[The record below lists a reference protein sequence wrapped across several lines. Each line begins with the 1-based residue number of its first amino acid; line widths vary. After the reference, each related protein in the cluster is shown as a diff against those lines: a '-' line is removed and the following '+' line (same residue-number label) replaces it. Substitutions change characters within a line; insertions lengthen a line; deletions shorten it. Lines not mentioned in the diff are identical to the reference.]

1 MRWHGRPPRLGPSG
15 RAWRWLAPAVLVA
28 VLLGAALA
36 DRWIERRQGRV
47 AMAREMSAII
57 DLKLRALEWWHWE
70 RWSDARHFS
79 ELLPELTK
87 IGREP
92 QTSGGRPSTGAGAED
107 REEPLRRWMRSV
119 CGEERY
125 LSMLL
130 LDPGG
135 RVLMASSELAEGPA
149 PRELKFLRGM
159 PEGER
164 IRIEALPGPFSGEGP
179 GVVVGIRIPAEAG
192 RGNGPEAGGWLL
204 LRCATKRFFSTLLSV
219 WPSPALSGRTVL
231 VNRGPGHGGEVLFS
245 TGLKLGLE
253 PDAAWMPSG
262 ASGGEVKDAMKPE
275 GPSDAAGSRILALAR
290 PVGLFPWEMGVWI
303 SAEAVDGPAFQHSLT
318 VMGAVG
324 ALLGVV
330 LGSGTLARRRR
341 EIGMLARELEL
352 RRRTQALAEQ
362 RELLNR
368 SLVEHLPLRIY
379 IKDREHRYV
388 SCNGSQARMFGM
400 DPASLVGR
408 TDEGLDGPELAA
420 RHRAEDL
427 RVLDSGRTL
436 QAEDVRDTADG
447 RVWTHWVKVPYRDE
461 AGRVV
466 GVLGIGQDVTRRKEM
481 EEALQASEEKH
492 RLLIEQMLD
501 AVALLEVVYDATG
514 KPVDYRFLDVN
525 PAFETATGLRPSTVI
540 GRCVTS
546 TLPGLDPVWCERFG
560 RTAVDGEPLRF
571 EAYAAPLG
579 RHFDVSV
586 FRPRQG
592 QVACAFEDTTGRKRV
607 ESALRASIEEKDALL
622 KEVHHRVKN
631 NLQIVTS
638 LMHLQSMR
646 LEAGRE
652 ADAFRSTED
661 RVRSMAL
668 LHDTLYRSGN
678 LAHAD
683 LRAYLNG
690 LCAQL
695 VHSFGLES
703 GRIRVECRVDPMPLD
718 LDRALP
724 CGLIVSEL
732 VSNALRHAFPGGR
745 SGRVAVTM
753 SRETEERAMIEVSDD
768 GVGLSPGFD
777 PAAASTLGMQLI
789 LGLSAQLGGE
799 AHFSVERPFK
809 CRIDFP
815 VPRESTGNE
824 PGRVASGS
832 SH

>member
-1 MRWHGRPPRLGPSG
+1 
-15 RAWRWLAPAVLVA
+15 
-28 VLLGAALA
+28 
-36 DRWIERRQGRV
+36 
-47 AMAREMSAII
+47 
-57 DLKLRALEWWHWE
+57 
-70 RWSDARHFS
+70 
-79 ELLPELTK
+79 
-87 IGREP
+87 
-92 QTSGGRPSTGAGAED
+92 
-107 REEPLRRWMRSV
+107 
-119 CGEERY
+119 
-125 LSMLL
+125 
-130 LDPGG
+130 
-135 RVLMASSELAEGPA
+135 
-149 PRELKFLRGM
+149 
-159 PEGER
+159 
-164 IRIEALPGPFSGEGP
+164 
-179 GVVVGIRIPAEAG
+179 
-192 RGNGPEAGGWLL
+192 
-204 LRCATKRFFSTLLSV
+204 
-219 WPSPALSGRTVL
+219 
-231 VNRGPGHGGEVLFS
+231 
-245 TGLKLGLE
+245 
-253 PDAAWMPSG
+253 
-262 ASGGEVKDAMKPE
+262 
-275 GPSDAAGSRILALAR
+275 
-290 PVGLFPWEMGVWI
+290 
-303 SAEAVDGPAFQHSLT
+303 
-318 VMGAVG
+318 
-324 ALLGVV
+324 
-330 LGSGTLARRRR
+330 
-341 EIGMLARELEL
+341 
-352 RRRTQALAEQ
+352 
-362 RELLNR
+362 
-368 SLVEHLPLRIY
+368 
-379 IKDREHRYV
+379 
-388 SCNGSQARMFGM
+388 
-400 DPASLVGR
+400 
-408 TDEGLDGPELAA
+408 
-420 RHRAEDL
+420 
-427 RVLDSGRTL
+427 
-436 QAEDVRDTADG
+436 
-447 RVWTHWVKVPYRDE
+447 
-461 AGRVV
+461 
-466 GVLGIGQDVTRRKEM
+466 M